1 MDNAVI
7 KPLTQYVCI
16 NNTSQ
21 STFGNNKIVRFS
33 YNGLTTAYN
42 TISCNKAGI
51 NVVANSTGFSNTTDT
66 IKISLADT
74 IFKVGD
80 LVFYQVPTS
89 NTKIA
94 GITTA
99 NAYYY
104 VSFVDNSGIA
114 LSATSGGANLDI
126 TDARTTNPGEIHTIA
141 LNKYQ
146 IDVTGGQ
153 DIILEKDATDT
164 FRSNT
169 ATIAVNGTAI
179 AYRN

>member
-114 LSATSGGANLDI
+114 LSVAPI
-126 TDARTTNPGEIHTIA
+126 
-141 LNKYQ
+141 
-146 IDVTGGQ
+146 
-153 DIILEKDATDT
+153 
-164 FRSNT
+164 
-169 ATIAVNGTAI
+169 
-179 AYRN
+179 